1 VTVVFCD
8 LVGSTTVGE
17 ALDPEALRGI
27 VGRYF
32 DAMQAA
38 IERHGGTVE
47 KFIGDAV
54 MAVFGVPALH
64 EDDALRAVRAAHDM
78 RAELDRLNDDLTRE
92 HGLTLACRIGVN
104 TGEVMAGSGDQKLV
118 TGDPVNLAARLEQ
131 AAAPGEILLGEAT
144 AALVRDAVTVVPTE
158 TLVLKGKADPV
169 VAYRLLEL
177 DPAAAGFARHLDAP
191 IVGRDRELALLAS
204 AFERTVTDRA
214 CQLFTVLGVG
224 GVGKSRLM
232 AAFVDGLGVPVTVLR
247 GRCLPYG
254 DGITFWPLAEALIE
268 VAGLREADPP
278 EDARA
283 KLADL
288 AGGGELGARI
298 ADRVGQA
305 IGIPGSE
312 TAAEETLWAVR
323 LLLERLA
330 AEAPV
335 VFVIDDLQW
344 AEPKLLEL
352 IEFVADVS
360 RDAPILLACMA
371 RPELLETRSDWGGGK
386 LNATSILLEPLAPEE
401 CRTLVANLLADDA
414 VDDRVRD
421 RIASAAE
428 GHPLYAEEITALLVD
443 EGRLV
448 LKDGRWV
455 ASGDL
460 VDVPVPP
467 TISALLGARLDR
479 LPPDERSVIGIASVM
494 GQVFYTD
501 ALAEL
506 AAGGGPITPAIA
518 GLVRRQF
525 VRPERSDLSAT
536 DAMAFRHLLIRDAA
550 YAAVPKAERADLHE
564 RFVGWLVHRGGA
576 AAEQDEIL
584 GYHLEQAHRYRAELG
599 AQEEVLRDLA
609 DRAARHLARAGERA
623 RDRFDDPA
631 ASNLLERA
639 AALMER
645 DDPARV
651 ELLMHLGRS
660 TREVGRL
667 AEGVAILEEA
677 ERTAERVGD
686 EVLLAKARI
695 VRAEWGHDLASG
707 QIWGVGLGKIAEE
720 LIPVFRAHGD
730 DAGLG
735 IAWGALGGSY
745 WNRSLAERS
754 ADAWGRAAEFY
765 RRAGDR
771 RQELHTLEW
780 LAACPILGPRPVS
793 AAFEEVD
800 AILERVRGSVAVE
813 TAILDSRAW
822 LLVMTGRLDEARTM
836 MEERRRTLH
845 ELGSREFL
853 AFESQ
858 SLGWLEYLAGR
869 LDVAERIFGEALLA
883 LREMRSQTATVVAAF
898 HAQVLYR
905 MDRLAEAADDAAF
918 TLEREHA
925 GLSGE
930 VMAKGVLARI
940 AAREGRVEEALV
952 LQRDAVEAIDRS
964 DFTNDRA
971 DARMDLSEVLEL
983 SGRRADARAAAAE
996 ALALYDEK
1004 GNTFQAAMA
1013 RDRIERLSD

>member
-1 VTVVFCD
+1 M
-8 LVGSTTVGE
+8 E
-17 ALDPEALRGI
+17 
-27 VGRYF
+27 RYF
-32 DAMQAA
+32 DAMRTAV
-38 IERHGGTVE
+38 ERHGGTVE

-54 MAVFGVPALH
+54 MAVFGVPTLH
-64 EDDALRAVRAAHDM
+64 EDDALRAVRSAHDM
-78 RAELDRLNDDLTRE
+78 RAELDRLNADLTRE
-92 HGLTLACRIGVN
+92 HGVTLVCRIGVN
-104 TGEVMAGSGDQKLV
+104 TGEVMAGSGEQKLV

-131 AAAPGEILLGEAT
+131 TAAPGEVLLGEAT
-144 AALVRDAVTVVPTE
+144 AALVRDAVSVEPTE
-158 TLVLKGKADPV
+158 TLVVKGKAEPV

-191 IVGRDRELALLAS
+191 IVGRERELALLAN

-232 AAFVDGLGVPVTVLR
+232 AAFVGGLEGVTVLR

-254 DGITFWPLAEALIE
+254 DGITFWPLTEALIE
-268 VAGLREADPP
+268 VAGLDETDSPD
-278 EDARA
+278 EARA
-283 KLADL
+283 KLTDL

-323 LLLERLA
+323 LLLERLSA
-330 AEAPV
+330 QAPV

-344 AEPKLLEL
+344 SEPKLLEL

-371 RPELLETRSDWGGGK
+371 RPELLETRPDWGGGK
-386 LNATSILLEPLAPEE
+386 LNATTILLEPLGPEE

-460 VDVPVPP
+460 ADVPVPP
-467 TISALLGARLDR
+467 TIAALLAARLDR

-506 AAGGGPITPAIA
+506 AAGVGPIAPAVA

-564 RFVGWLVHRGGA
+564 RFVGWLVARGGA

-584 GYHLEQAHRYRAELG
+584 GYHLERAHRYRAELG
-599 AQEEVLRDLA
+599 AEGRLLRVLA
-609 DRAARHLARAGERA
+609 DRAAAHLARAGERA

-631 ASNLLERA
+631 ASNLLDRA
-639 AALMER
+639 AALMVR

-651 ELLMHLGRS
+651 ELLMRLGMS

-667 AEGVAILEEA
+667 TEAGAVLEEA
-677 ERTAERVGD
+677 ERTAEVIGD

-695 VRAEWGHDLASG
+695 VRTEWGHDLASG
-707 QIWGVGLGKIAEE
+707 QIWGTSLGELAEE
-720 LIPVFRAHGD
+720 LIPVFDAHDD

-745 WNRSLAERS
+745 WNRSLAERA
-754 ADAWGRAAEFY
+754 ADAWGRAAEHY

-771 RQELHTLEW
+771 RSELSTLEW
-780 LAACPILGPRPVS
+780 LVACPVLGPRIVS
-793 AAFEEVD
+793 EAFEEVD
-800 AILERVRGSVAVE
+800 AILERVRGSVAAE

-822 LLVMTGRLDEARTM
+822 LLVMTGRLDAARTV
-836 MEERRRTLH
+836 MEERRRTLY

-869 LDVAERIFGEALLA
+869 LDVAERIFGEALST
-883 LREMRSQTATVVAAF
+883 LREMRSQTATIVAAF
-898 HAQVLYR
+898 HAQVVYR
-905 MDRLAEAADDAAF
+905 MDRFTEAADDAAF

-940 AAREGRVEEALV
+940 AGREGRAEDALA
-952 LQRDAVEAIDRS
+952 LQRDAIQAIDRS

-983 SGRRADARAAAAE
+983 SGRRPDAGLAASE
-996 ALALYDEK
+996 ALALYDAK

-1013 RDRIERLSD
+1013 RDRLERLAD